1 MRLSDLPPGV
11 SINDPHINPPAEPA
25 PWRTARKWV
34 LDTLPMHYEE
44 TEYRSLLDAIYL
56 AHLPLPISHDD
67 LTGTFV
73 ALALLG
79 IRHNMIGERVWWLA
93 MQEAGAVD
101 VPYPFCHGSPT
112 ELDCIMAGYC
122 RHDPSCSE

>member
-1 MRLSDLPPGV
+1 
-11 SINDPHINPPAEPA
+11 
-25 PWRTARKWV
+25 
-34 LDTLPMHYEE
+34 MHDEE
-44 TEYRSLLDAIYL
+44 TGYRTLLDAIYL
-56 AHLPLPISHDD
+56 AHLPLPVSHDD

-79 IRHNMIGERVWWLA
+79 IRHNMMGERVWWLA